1 MKTLPRVTGLFYEG
15 SMDTAINELRAI
27 TLREMELDKEKED
40 LRKRKLKIL
49 ELDQGARKVERNLL
63 TPENRKAQFA
73 AQKRKAYERSKTQ

>member
-1 MKTLPRVTGLFYEG
+1 MQTLPRVTGLFYEG

-73 AQKRKAYERSKTQ
+73 AQKRKAY